1 MGLVK
6 DIHNLSKEYLKD
18 PQGQWARHYVSI
30 MKIGKD
36 QGITYERME
45 QELKKFWGRT
55 P

>member
-6 DIHNLSKEYLKD
+6 DIHNLSKEYMKD

-36 QGITYERME
+36 QGVTYDRMFA
-45 QELKKFWGRT
+45 ELDKFWGKK
-55 P
+55 